1 MQDMSLGQLAVL
13 GRGRGGWCSE
23 LSSGVGLEIWE
34 GDVSP
39 ETLWEP
45 LMTFGGHQREAAE
58 GRREGRVEEGSVER
72 RREGGSLMGRRPH
85 GGLSHLIRCPQ
96 QGSQGLPSVS
106 SWTRPCC

>member
-45 LMTFGGHQREAAE
+45 LSDWRTSEGGGGGKE
-58 GRREGRVEEGSVER
+58 GRKSGRGECGEEER
-72 RREGGSLMGRRPH
+72 GWEPYGTETPWWA
-85 GGLSHLIRCPQ
+85 LSFDQ
-96 QGSQGLPSVS
+96 VSTAGLPGAA
-106 SWTRPCC
+106 